1 MSIDVS
7 ILRGLHHKKGEN
19 DMKKV
24 LLLFIIFF
32 SITSF
37 SSCEDDR
44 KVYQDEGTVC
54 EDQGKE
60 DVIEYESGIYH
71 NKNWEESACTYQGAV
86 IPDKKTA
93 LEIATIIFNRM
104 RKSNA
109 TQKYVPQSV
118 FYDEQD
124 EIWIVS
130 FWRDTDE
137 LILGGDCS
145 IAMQKQDGKVLRIWF
160 GE

>member
-1 MSIDVS
+1 
-7 ILRGLHHKKGEN
+7 
-19 DMKKV
+19 MKKV
-24 LLLFIIFF
+24 LILLFTIFF
-32 SITSF
+32 SITLF

-44 KVYQDEGTVC
+44 MVYEDEGTVC

-60 DVIEYESGIYH
+60 DVIEYKSGIYH
-71 NKNWEESACTYQGAV
+71 NKNWGESVCTYQGAV

-93 LEIATIIFNRM
+93 IEIATAIFNSM
-104 RKSNA
+104 KKSNA
-109 TQKYVPQSV
+109 TQKYVPQAV

-130 FWRDTDE
+130 FWRDTNE
-137 LILGGDCS
+137 LILGEDCS
-145 IAMQKQDGKVLRIWF
+145 IAMQKKDGKVLRIWF